1 MVRPSRSM
9 VEVVGVVALWTVVIG
24 VVAFL
29 WLRGRFFA
37 TQIPSSGRATTS
49 TTDSAMSMAA
59 PPPVDTDGEAPRGAI
74 TIDPQRQQLL
84 GVRLAP
90 AVREALSADIRTTG
104 TVRYDET
111 RQTDI
116 NVKLDGWIRQLHVDY
131 TGQSV
136 TVGQPLFTLYSPDLL
151 AAQREY
157 LLALRTR
164 DGVHASTI
172 ADARTFAAQVVDA
185 SRQKLALWDFT
196 AEDIAQIERTGEA
209 REAVTVAS
217 PGTGVVVEKSAVQG
231 MHVTAGQTLY
241 RLADLSTVWIE
252 ADVYEQD
259 IRGVRVGQRAMVT
272 LDAYPGET
280 FQARAIYVLPF
291 IEEKTRTAKVR
302 FQLSNARGRLRPG
315 MYAAVELRGAATA
328 VLTVPANAV
337 LDSGTQRIVFVSSD
351 GGTFTP
357 RTVSTGR
364 RTAERV
370 EILDGLKEG
379 EQVATSATF
388 FLDSE
393 SQLRAG
399 LQNYESPMPMSAPA
413 AAAGGLD
420 ITFRS
425 QPDPPRTG
433 ESTFEVTVKDGSN
446 AAITDAEVRVQQFMP
461 AMPTMNMPAMRTEA
475 VLSHAGGGLYRGPAQ
490 VMMAGRWDVTVTVT
504 RAGQTIGRKQ
514 FAVVAK

>member
-1 MVRPSRSM
+1 MARSTRWL
-9 VEVVGVVALWTVVIG
+9 VALIG
-24 VVAFL
+24 VVMLGTLVIGGAA
-29 WLRGRFFA
+29 WLMHARRSSTETA
-37 TQIPSSGRATTS
+37 SSTAASPSAAGGVAMP
-49 TTDSAMSMAA
+49 TDVHAE
-59 PPPVDTDGEAPRGAI
+59 VPRGVI
-74 TIDPQRQQLL
+74 TIDAHRQQLL

-90 AVREALSADIRTTG
+90 AVREALGADVRTTG

-131 TGQSV
+131 TGQV
-136 TVGQPLFTLYSPDLL
+136 VQRGQPLFTLYSPDLL

-164 DGVHASTI
+164 DGVHAATI
-172 ADARTFAAQVVDA
+172 TDAREFAGRIVDA
-185 SRQKLALWDFT
+185 ARQKLALWDFS
-196 AEDIAQIERTGEA
+196 ADDIATLERTGEP
-209 REAVTVAS
+209 REAVTFPS
-217 PGTGVVVEKSAVQG
+217 PAAGVVVEKTAVQG

-241 RLADLSTVWIE
+241 RLADLSTVWVE

-259 IRGVRVGQRAMVT
+259 IGSVRVGQRATVT
-272 LDAYPGET
+272 LDAYPGDA
-280 FQARAIYVLPF
+280 FQGRAVYVYPF
-291 IEEKTRTAKVR
+291 VDEKTRTAKVR
-302 FQLSNARGRLRPG
+302 FQLPNGRGRLKPG
-315 MYAAVELRGAATA
+315 MYATVQLRGAESIA
-328 VLTVPANAV
+328 LTVPTNAV

-357 RTVSTGR
+357 RTVKTGR
-364 RTAERV
+364 RTTERV
-370 EILDGLKEG
+370 EILDGLQEG

-399 LQNYESPMPMSAPA
+399 LQNYEAPTPSSANA
-413 AAAGGLD
+413 AAVSTLD
-420 ITFRS
+420 ITFHS
-425 QPDPPRTG
+425 LPDPPRTG
-433 ESTFEVTVKDGSN
+433 ESTFEVAVKD
-446 AAITDAEVRVQQFMP
+446 AAGQALADAEVRVQQFMP

-475 VLSHAGGGLYRGPAQ
+475 VLPHVGGGLYRGPAQ

-504 RAGQTIGRKQ
+504 RAGQTVGRKQ